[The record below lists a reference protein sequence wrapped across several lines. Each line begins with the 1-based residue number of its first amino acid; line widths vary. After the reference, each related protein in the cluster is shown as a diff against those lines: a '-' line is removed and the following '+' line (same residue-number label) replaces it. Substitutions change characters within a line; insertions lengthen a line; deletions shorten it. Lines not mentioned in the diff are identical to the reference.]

1 MSPRP
6 RRPRHGASRLWQC
19 FVALQ
24 ILGCLATGFVSALL
38 PDDPSLPAG
47 IYDGDDDDAAATPE
61 PLDGAVALI
70 VDTTGVSV
78 SAPAPA
84 LLGVSVASV
93 SLHRPLAVRLPLLRS
108 PPV

>member
-6 RRPRHGASRLWQC
+6 RRPRRGASRLWQC

-24 ILGCLATGFVSALL
+24 ILGCLATGFASALL

-47 IYDGDDDDAAATPE
+47 IYDGDDDDAAVTPE
-61 PLDGAVALI
+61 PLDDAVALI

-78 SAPAPA
+78 PAPAPA
-84 LLGVSVASV
+84 LLGLAVDSV
-93 SLHRPLAVRLPLLRS
+93 SPHRPVAVDLPLLRS
-108 PPV
+108 PPA